1 MHILHLT
8 PYMSLGG
15 TERHILNLIIQ
26 SLSRGYQISLAS
38 PWGEGLGEVPSA
50 VRIHQ
55 IENWRGLKLLSSIK
69 ALKEMVLALKDD
81 IDLIQVHASAEMA
94 YLVKKYLIKKPV
106 IFTCH
111 GYNTCP
117 PYFNYWLAARFLKN
131 TDCIVVLTPE
141 EKEYFLRGGIKES
154 QLVVISNGVEERFF
168 HTFSFPR
175 NNGKVIGLVGR
186 LVKEKNFTWAIR
198 AQAKYKFASKLLIV
212 GKGPY
217 RLRLEKLVKKLKL
230 EKEVI
235 FLGYKKE
242 MEKIYPLFTYL
253 LISSRKEAFALVI
266 LEALATGVPVLIPQW
281 LSGVREFYGSAP
293 GVVIFGGAKDLKQ
306 KVEREQGRLKEDE
319 IQAFARNFLWE
330 NIFDKYEELYNQL
343 LMRNRYR

>member
-217 RLRLEKLVKKLKL
+217 RLRLEK
-230 EKEVI
+230 
-235 FLGYKKE
+235 
-242 MEKIYPLFTYL
+242 
-253 LISSRKEAFALVI
+253 AFALVI